1 MENIMLNIRKENP
14 NENLIQKPGIDS
26 KGSSIRESFGS
37 PSKKQGKKKKE
48 NAPALHCKCNRAI
61 FKGYSVFSLV

>member
-1 MENIMLNIRKENP
+1 MLNIRKENP

-37 PSKKQGKKKKE
+37 PSKKQGKKKKKMHQ
-48 NAPALHCKCNRAI
+48 LCTVSAI
-61 FKGYSVFSLV
+61 GQSSKDILSLV